1 MSMTRLQAV
10 ILVCTGLVCLG
21 GAQPGGAGRQGAQQ
35 SQPQGDQP
43 AQQPTDTPAQPPTTF
58 RGRIDFIRVDAF
70 VTDRGGRAVTDLKQA
85 DFEVTEDGKPQ
96 KIEQFEVIKIDGPR
110 PGDQFEQVSR
120 LRTPDDEEREA
131 ARDDVRVFVIF
142 LDEYHVRDRNAPA
155 ARAALTRFI
164 ENDLRPLD
172 MLAVMYPLT
181 PASDVFF
188 TRDHQSV
195 IRALQRFE
203 GVKYKYIARN
213 SVEREIEREPPSV
226 IETVRNQIVY
236 SAIDALTYRLGGLRD
251 GRKSVIFV
259 SEGFTTLLPP
269 QMRRPLGTPGAST
282 PVSDPAIEREAME
295 QEEMRLEGRMRDIY
309 KAANRNNTAFY
320 PLDPRGLAVF
330 EFDINDGA
338 AAAGPVIDQGTDA
351 RTLRSTQETLRNLA
365 VETGGRAIINRNSM
379 AEGLA
384 DMVRDASNYYLIGY
398 TTQTPPDGKFH
409 NIKVRVKR
417 SGVEVRA
424 RNGYW
429 AFTPDD
435 VKRMNAPKVTVAQP
449 IQQAL
454 ASIAVP
460 VQAAR
465 FVRTWVGAERGEGG
479 KTRITLVW
487 EPLPLQPNVRSEQAG
502 RVTLLAIDA
511 QGAQVFRGRSPEGAS
526 PSAAVVVPPAGTAPG
541 RAAAPPPSGPVGPQR
556 IAFDAPPGKL
566 EMRLRVEGAAGGT
579 LDDETRTID
588 VPDLTTP
595 QARLSTPRVFRS
607 RNAREFQAAVAD
619 AAAVPTATREF
630 SRTERLLIRFDAYA
644 PGSEKPAPAAA
655 LLSRAGQK
663 IADVPVA
670 AATGGGTHQI
680 DLSLNTMAAGE
691 YVIEITLK
699 DATGSEA
706 KELIALRVG
715 A

>member
-1 MSMTRLQAV
+1 
-10 ILVCTGLVCLG
+10 
-21 GAQPGGAGRQGAQQ
+21 
-35 SQPQGDQP
+35 
-43 AQQPTDTPAQPPTTF
+43 
-58 RGRIDFIRVDAF
+58 
-70 VTDRGGRAVTDLKQA
+70 
-85 DFEVTEDGKPQ
+85 
-96 KIEQFEVIKIDGPR
+96 
-110 PGDQFEQVSR
+110 
-120 LRTPDDEEREA
+120 
-131 ARDDVRVFVIF
+131 
-142 LDEYHVRDRNAPA
+142 
-155 ARAALTRFI
+155 
-164 ENDLRPLD
+164 
-172 MLAVMYPLT
+172 
-181 PASDVFF
+181 
-188 TRDHQSV
+188 
-195 IRALQRFE
+195 
-203 GVKYKYIARN
+203 
-213 SVEREIEREPPSV
+213 
-226 IETVRNQIVY
+226 
-236 SAIDALTYRLGGLRD
+236 
-251 GRKSVIFV
+251 
-259 SEGFTTLLPP
+259 
-269 QMRRPLGTPGAST
+269 
-282 PVSDPAIEREAME
+282 
-295 QEEMRLEGRMRDIY
+295 
-309 KAANRNNTAFY
+309 
-320 PLDPRGLAVF
+320 
-330 EFDINDGA
+330 
-338 AAAGPVIDQGTDA
+338 
-351 RTLRSTQETLRNLA
+351 
-365 VETGGRAIINRNSM
+365 
-379 AEGLA
+379 
-384 DMVRDASNYYLIGY
+384 VRDASNYYLIGY